1 MFKLLQMVIYFLK
14 ELIFDKKDELDIKS
28 SKFNTR
34 KFTVFMIVLC
44 SLILNM
50 FCFYRIFNLAKH
62 QIEYREYI
70 EKSCVKNSENVPSDS
85 EKIPFILKL
94 DKAVPTP

>member
-44 SLILNM
+44 SLILNG
-50 FCFYRIFNLAKH
+50 FCLYRIYQLAKH
-62 QIEYREYI
+62 QIEYKEYI
-70 EKSCVKNSENVPSDS
+70 ENSCVKNPGNTPSDS
-85 EKIPFILKL
+85 ENITYELKL
-94 DKAVPTP
+94 DKVIPTP